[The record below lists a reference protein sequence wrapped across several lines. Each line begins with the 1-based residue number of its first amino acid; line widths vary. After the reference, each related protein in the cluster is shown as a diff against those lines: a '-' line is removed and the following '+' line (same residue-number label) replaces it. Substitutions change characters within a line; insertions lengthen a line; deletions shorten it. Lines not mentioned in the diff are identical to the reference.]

1 MARYDY
7 EDLIKAYEDDRSEA
21 NLMALVE
28 WFDRYGRDYWNGQ
41 CYEIDSSRSLYP
53 VYNWDAH
60 TQEEID
66 DGLEPDGWE
75 IR

>member
-1 MARYDY
+1 MTRYDY
-7 EDLIKAYEDDRSEA
+7 DDLIKAYDADSSED

-28 WFDRYGRDYWNGQ
+28 WFARYGRDYWNGEY
-41 CYEIDSSRSLYP
+41 YEIDSSRSLHP
-53 VYNWDAH
+53 VYNWAAH

-66 DGLEPDGWE
+66 AGIEPDGWE